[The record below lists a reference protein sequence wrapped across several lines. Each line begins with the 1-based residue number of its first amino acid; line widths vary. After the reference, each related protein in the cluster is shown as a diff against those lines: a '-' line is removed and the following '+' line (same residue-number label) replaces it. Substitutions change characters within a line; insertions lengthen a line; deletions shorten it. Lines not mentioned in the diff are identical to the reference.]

1 MFGKNLRGGLGL
13 GHFSLLG
20 HFLRLPLPKNYYKS
34 YFFSPCLNLPLFKCS
49 RELYYNCYIHYPAS
63 PSRVCEIRG
72 PGGIL
77 SSVPYFMLIARQK
90 ICYYSHEISQFSNL
104 FWPKLFQSHF
114 YKTLRRHLF
123 LPITNNW
130 THTCGFYSESS
141 RPDAFWFGINFMW
154 LDIIFECGILN

>member
-1 MFGKNLRGGLGL
+1 MLITLAHWQLTTRCQMVLGKTNSKHLIHKNNLWSLTFNNQQMFILCPCVLCSKSEIPSQGISS
-13 GHFSLLG
+13 FSSP
-20 HFLRLPLPKNYYKS
+20 HVPL
-34 YFFSPCLNLPLFKCS
+34 
-49 RELYYNCYIHYPAS
+49 
-63 PSRVCEIRG
+63 
-72 PGGIL
+72 
-77 SSVPYFMLIARQK
+77 YFMLIAKQK

-141 RPDAFWFGINFMW
+141 RPDAFWVGINFMW